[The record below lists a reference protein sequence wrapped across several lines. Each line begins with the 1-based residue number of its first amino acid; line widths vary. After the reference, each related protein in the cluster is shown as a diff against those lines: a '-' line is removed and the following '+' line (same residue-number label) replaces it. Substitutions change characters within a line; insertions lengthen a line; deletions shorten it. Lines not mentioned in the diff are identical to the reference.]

1 MLDCSHIAQGGFL
14 ESQGQNHQ
22 RIVGSAEPLTPEETR
37 QRLRE
42 LEEWGVD
49 LSPIR
54 ASLQRTPTERVTRM
68 LELLELSREL
78 RRAYIAQ
85 APKGKPYDTTEGYQ
99 A

>member
-1 MLDCSHIAQGGFL
+1 M
-14 ESQGQNHQ
+14 ESKDQNSQ
-22 RIVGSAEPLTPEETR
+22 RIVGSAEPLTPEETS

-49 LSPIR
+49 LSLIR

-68 LELLELSREL
+68 LELLELAREL
-78 RRAYIAQ
+78 RRAYTAQ
-85 APKGKPYDTTEGYQ
+85 VPSGKPYDTNQGYQ